1 MQQHQPGSAA
11 GRGYGAPLSTPSQ
24 QAVQQARIT
33 DYARWLARRSGGPA
47 EGDYTALWRGAV
59 TAPAQFWTPIWD
71 YFDVLGG
78 RGTGAALESEPLP
91 ALTWVSGSGV
101 DYAAHAHP
109 DSRP

>member
-47 EGDYTALWRGAV
+47 EGDYTALWRWSV
-59 TAPAQFWTPIWD
+59 TEPAQFWASIWD
-71 YFDVLGG
+71 YFAVLGE
-78 RGTGAALESEPLP
+78 RGTRPALEGDQMP
-91 ALTWVSGSGV
+91 ALTWFSVSRVS
-101 DYAAHAHP
+101 YAANSLLAA
-109 DSRP
+109 R